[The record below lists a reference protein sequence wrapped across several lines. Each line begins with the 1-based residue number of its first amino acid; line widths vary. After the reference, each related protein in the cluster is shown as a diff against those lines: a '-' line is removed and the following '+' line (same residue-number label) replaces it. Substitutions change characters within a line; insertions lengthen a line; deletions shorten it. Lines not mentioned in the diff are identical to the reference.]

1 MGRARSPTAPFLER
15 AYTRPMDGVVNF
27 SRVDATVACGGD
39 TPQHVFPALKAQGFV
54 SVINLR
60 LGNEPGVAEEAAVV
74 EAAGLRYHHIPMTP
88 AAPETE
94 AVDRFL
100 AVIAD
105 ATNQPVYIHCASANR
120 VGAVWA
126 IKRVLHDG
134 WDRDKAIEEA
144 QAIGMK
150 SPVMFDLVARY
161 LDAQR

>member
-1 MGRARSPTAPFLER
+1 MG
-15 AYTRPMDGVVNF
+15 GVVNF

-39 TPQHVFPALKAQGFV
+39 TPQHVFPALKDQGFV

-88 AAPETE
+88 AMPETE
-94 AVDRFL
+94 AADRFL
-100 AVIAD
+100 EVIAD
-105 ATNQPVYIHCASANR
+105 TTNQPVYIHCASANR

-126 IKRVLHDG
+126 IKRVVQDG

-150 SPVMFDLVARY
+150 SPVMLDFVTRY
-161 LDAQR
+161 LDTRR